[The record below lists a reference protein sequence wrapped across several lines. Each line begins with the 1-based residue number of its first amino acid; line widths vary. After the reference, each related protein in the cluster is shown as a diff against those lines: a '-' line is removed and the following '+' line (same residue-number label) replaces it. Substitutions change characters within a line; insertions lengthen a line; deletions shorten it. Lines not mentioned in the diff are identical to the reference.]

1 MSGVIIAAIV
11 VGAAGIGLGFFL
23 AFMSK
28 KFAVEVDE
36 REAQVRD
43 LLPGNNCGA
52 CGYPGCDGAA
62 TAMCKGE
69 APANACPV
77 GGPGVASAIAEI
89 LGGEA
94 GESVKKVAFVKCAG
108 DCDKAKDLYEYSGV
122 KTCAVVSTA
131 PGGGSKGCS
140 YGCRGYGDCV
150 EVCEF
155 DAIHIV
161 NGIAVVDRE
170 KCVACEAC
178 VKACPK
184 RLIEMIPYKR
194 TAAVNC
200 FSNDAAKD
208 VMAVCKAGCI
218 GCKICEKECPIPDGA
233 IHVEK
238 NLAKVDYA
246 KCVGCGKCAAKCPK
260 KVIEMFGIKKKEA

>member
-36 REAQVRD
+36 REEQVRE

-62 TAMCKGE
+62 VAMCKGE
-69 APANACPV
+69 APVTACPV
-77 GGPGVASAIAEI
+77 GGPSVADQIAAI
-89 LGGEA
+89 LGGSA
-94 GESVKKVAFVKCAG
+94 GATEKKVAFVKCAG
-108 DCDKAKDLYEYSGV
+108 DCDKAKDLYDYDGV
-122 KTCAVVSTA
+122 KTCAIVSSV
-131 PGGGSKGCS
+131 PGGGAKGCS
-140 YGCRGYGDCV
+140 YGCRGFGDCV
-150 EVCEF
+150 EACDF

-184 RLIEMIPYKR
+184 NLIEMIPYKR
-194 TAAVNC
+194 TAAVSC
-200 FSNDAAKD
+200 YSNDSAKD

-238 NLAKVDYA
+238 NLAKVDYK

-260 KVIEMFGIKKKEA
+260 KVIEMFAVKKK